1 MKAFHGAKQFGFQF
15 GVTESLLD
23 GKIKLADDLEFLYR
37 KPLKKGTLKGTT
49 VAATEFYKRV
59 IERSAAYYDIANY
72 EPSIPQTYS
81 VEQRCKLYQ
90 WKLPRSTQDFSPHL
104 SEIPKEDQTATEQPL
119 EAIFNSMRFLKTAV
133 ILGQIF
139 PEQIEGWLN
148 NAPGR
153 NATIAE
159 VEDQNV
165 KLRASNVGIYTKPN
179 IGERRDSVRK
189 ELDWFTDSVFA
200 QQHLTGPNPA
210 TLTKASQLWIDRFV
224 CAAEDA
230 GNVAMVEVL
239 KDAQK
244 LEELYIQD
252 YSDFRTSAGVAW
264 NRDFE
269 AQDPGRWGKRET
281 RYGCAPVCLFRL
293 YSSGEKLVGKLHP
306 LSIVLDYR
314 ESPPT
319 NKTPPRHIRNSVV
332 TFNKRLNPLDSTVNQ
347 REDWPWRYAKTCVQ
361 SADWT
366 RHEVA
371 VHLVHTHFIEEAVIV
386 AAHRSFGT
394 DKKTGQEHHIYRLL
408 KPHWLKTLSLNAAA
422 RSTLVPQVVVPL
434 VGMTAEQLMKFAAKA
449 YDNFKFTPV
458 PEDLRARG
466 FIPEQL
472 DQLKY
477 KNCAYARNINTLWG
491 ILHNFVSTYL
501 DATMPHYRNPLTVG
515 RDNDIQ
521 KWCWEMTNSKG
532 GGLKHFPKKITTRE
546 QLVDILTMCI
556 HIASPQH
563 TAVNYLQEF
572 YQVFVINKPPAL
584 YTPIPTSLKDWS
596 EIREKAFTNALPIHL
611 PRTWLLASHIPHLL
625 NMTVASE
632 QNLINYARSLYI
644 SHKPPGENDQVTAED
659 QAIMDAAK
667 GLWLE
672 LVGFAKIVLKYNA
685 ELDPECTE
693 YNVLKPDVTAVSIL
707 I

>member
-1 MKAFHGAKQFGFQF
+1 MTALARAFP
-15 GVTESLLD
+15 
-23 GKIKLADDLEFLYR
+23 KLA
-37 KPLKKGTLKGTT
+37 G
-49 VAATEFYKRV
+49 A
-59 IERSAAYYDIANY
+59 
-72 EPSIPQTYS
+72 
-81 VEQRCKLYQ
+81 
-90 WKLPRSTQDFSPHL
+90 
-104 SEIPKEDQTATEQPL
+104 ATEQPL
-119 EAIFNSMRFLKTAV
+119 EAIFNSMRFLGTSV

-159 VEDQNV
+159 VEAQNEE
-165 KLRASNVGIYTKPN
+165 LLAQNVGIYTKPN
-179 IGERRDSVRK
+179 IGARK
-189 ELDWFTDSVFA
+189 DPISDKLDWFTDAVFA

-224 CAAEDA
+224 DAADRA
-230 GNVAMVEVL
+230 GNTEMLRVL
-239 KDAQK
+239 KEAYK
-244 LEELYIQD
+244 LKELYIQD
-252 YSDFRTSAGVAW
+252 YSDFRTSTGVRW
-264 NRDFE
+264 NRVFE
-269 AQDPGRWGKRET
+269 AQDPGRWGKREM

-293 YSSGEKLVGKLHP
+293 YSTDEKRVGKLHP

-314 ESPPT
+314 ERPST
-319 NKTPPRHIRNSVV
+319 NGTPSRHMRNSVV
-332 TFNKRLNPLDSTVNQ
+332 TFNKRLDPLDRIDKIENQ

-394 DKKTGQEHHIYRLL
+394 DKTGLEHPIYRLL

-422 RSTLVPQVVVPL
+422 RGTLVPQVVVPL
-434 VGMTAEQLMKFAAKA
+434 VGMTAEQLMKFATDA
-449 YDNFKFTPV
+449 YENFRFTPV
-458 PEDLRARG
+458 PEDLRSRG

-472 DQLKY
+472 DQEKY

-491 ILHNFVSTYL
+491 ILHKFVSTYL
-501 DATMPHYRNPLTVG
+501 DATLPHYRKPLAVEQ
-515 RDNDIQ
+515 DKDIQ
-521 KWCWEMTNSKG
+521 HWCWEMTNSKG

-584 YTPIPTSLKDWS
+584 YTPIPTSLEVWS
-596 EIREKAFTNALPIHL
+596 AITERTFTDALPIHV
-611 PRTWLLASHIPHLL
+611 PRAWLLASHIPHLL

-632 QNLINYARSLYI
+632 QNLINYARSLYFA
-644 SHKPPGENDQVTAED
+644 HKPGENDTVSVEE
-659 QAIMDAAK
+659 QAVLDAAK

-672 LVGFAKIVLKYNA
+672 LVNFARIVLRYSA
-685 ELDPECTE
+685 DMDPECTRYE
-693 YNVLKPDVTAVSIL
+693 VLKPDVTAVSIL